1 MVRQSSPR
9 LLTLQVDNLTSEGL
23 GVARR
28 GRDVYFV
35 PGALP
40 GEEVEVSL
48 AERRHKVQYTH
59 LKRILKPSPERVEP
73 SCPHYQ
79 RCGGCHLQHLSY
91 SAQVQAKQA
100 RVAREFQR
108 AGVSVTEWAPPLTAE
123 PWHYRRKA
131 RLGVRY
137 SQAKQQVYLGF
148 REAGSS
154 HLTDIDQCAVLIE
167 HPLLH
172 WQRWRQFL
180 RDWPRRAELT
190 QIEVLQTDQALVLTL
205 RLLKRLDETS
215 QQSLQAF
222 VDQVFVE
229 QPETTLPVQLWV
241 KYHKD
246 EPSQPLRSDY
256 APLHYPVDGAPLAVH
271 PDDFIQVNGA
281 INALM
286 VQQAMAWLQPQRGE
300 LIADFFAGHGNFTMA
315 LARREAQVLALE
327 GQVTMV
333 TRLQQ
338 QAQQQ
343 GLEIQASCVDLSQ
356 AGGLVGLPDLSAVLL
371 DPPRAG
377 AEAVVEHL
385 LDEAVN
391 RILYVA
397 CDAATLTRDLRRLT
411 QGGYRVVKAGIMDM
425 FPQTHHVETMVLL
438 TRVGK

>member
-59 LKRILKPSPERVEP
+59 LKRILQQSPERVEP
-73 SCPHYQ
+73 LCPHYQ
-79 RCGGCHLQHLSY
+79 RCGGCHLQHLAY
-91 SAQVQAKQA
+91 PAQVAAKQA
-100 RVAREFQR
+100 RVEREFQR
-108 AGVSVTEWAPPLTAE
+108 AGVSVDEWAPALIAA

-137 SQAKQQVYLGF
+137 SQAKGQVFVGF
-148 REAGSS
+148 REGGSS
-154 HLTDIDQCAVLIE
+154 HLTDIDQCSVLID
-167 HPLLH
+167 HPVLD
-172 WQRWRQFL
+172 WQSWRQFL
-180 RDWPRRAELT
+180 RDWPRRSELT
-190 QIEVLQTDQALVLTL
+190 QIEVLQADQLLVLTL
-205 RLLKRLDETS
+205 RLLKPLDEVS
-215 QQSLQAF
+215 EQALQAF
-222 VDQVFVE
+222 VDQVLADA
-229 QPETTLPVQLWV
+229 PETAMPVQLWV

-256 APLHYPVDGAPLAVH
+256 APLSYQVDGAPLAVH

-286 VQQAMAWLQPQRGE
+286 VQQAMAWLQPQAGE
-300 LIADFFAGHGNFTMA
+300 SIADFFAGHGNFSMA
-315 LARREAQVLALE
+315 LARRGAQVLALE
-327 GQVTMV
+327 GQASMV

-338 QAQQQ
+338 QAEQQ
-343 GLEIQASCVDLSQ
+343 GLQLQALRADLSK
-356 AGGLVGLPDLSAVLL
+356 ASALTALPAMSAVLL

-385 LDEAVN
+385 LDEAVE

-411 QGGYRVVKAGIMDM
+411 QGNYQVVKAGIMDM